1 LDASPIE
8 MDTKLRGVA
17 LGAVTRYTKKQYM
30 RTTFQSSVKDRAY
43 LTPLVVGGL
52 LVIVLLVMGASH
64 IRISELQ
71 VAVRYSSFGITNFYR
86 EQWFYQLTF
95 MVFGIAVYV
104 LHTLVGIKLY
114 QKKGQSF
121 AVAFQWLTVA
131 LLAITI
137 VTVAAIFQVAD
148 FV

>member
-1 LDASPIE
+1 
-8 MDTKLRGVA
+8 
-17 LGAVTRYTKKQYM
+17 M
-30 RTTFQSSVKDRAY
+30 RTTFQSSIKDRAY
-43 LTPLVVGGL
+43 LTPLIIGGL
-52 LVIVLLVMGASH
+52 LIIILLIMGASH

-95 MVFGIAVYV
+95 MVFGLAVYI
-104 LHTLVGIKLY
+104 LHTFVALKLF
-114 QKKGQSF
+114 QKKGKSF
-121 AVAFQWLTVA
+121 AVGFQWLTVA
-131 LLAITI
+131 ILAMTV

>member
-1 LDASPIE
+1 
-8 MDTKLRGVA
+8 
-17 LGAVTRYTKKQYM
+17 M
-30 RTTFQSSVKDRAY
+30 RTTFQSSIKNRAF
-43 LTPLVVGGL
+43 LTPLIIGAV
-52 LVIVLLVMGASH
+52 LVIILLIMSASH

-95 MVFGIAVYV
+95 VVFGLILYV
-104 LHTLVGIKLY
+104 MHTLISLKLY
-114 QKKGQSF
+114 QKKGQPF
-121 AVAFQWLTVA
+121 AIAFLWLTVV
-131 LLAITI
+131 LLAITV

>member
-1 LDASPIE
+1 MDAR
-8 MDTKLRGVA
+8 LRGVA
-17 LGAVTRYTKKQYM
+17 LGAATRYTKKHYM

-43 LTPLVVGGL
+43 LAPLVIGAL
-52 LVIVLLVMGASH
+52 LIIVLLIMGASH

-104 LHTLVGIKLY
+104 IHTLVGLKLY
-114 QKKGQSF
+114 QKKGQRF
-121 AVAFQWLTVA
+121 AVAFGWLTVA
-131 LLAITI
+131 LLAITVI
-137 VTVAAIFQVAD
+137 TVAAIFQVAD